1 MKRENDMFLGRR
13 NAKHY
18 QPSFEEHLIEIVRTN
33 MREVDGEYHWINDGQ
48 SKLQLEVETF
58 PIADQVVIINNM
70 FDRFKTTR
78 KFRSL
83 ITNELLKILYRS
95 VRALKNRID
104 TREVIDNFS
113 EVTMSIFRFDHYFP
127 DECLKFYEQLY
138 KNAEFAEIRG
148 VTMYLIRLLLGYISY
163 FHSLKIVLKNQIY
176 TYLKFECLRYNNIEN
191 RWYLS
196 NLNGIHE
203 IIILLSRK
211 VGAKIKSLEDENGTS
226 VSDRMIEET
235 DYMLKRAHEIDD
247 YTSSCLNAFIDMIRI
262 MMFSDKTIDVFLTT
276 PGLIEDSIMTFENL
290 VMFIRGV
297 IISLRD
303 GDLYERLNGA
313 THIIVRPRKAS
324 QRRQRRNVGTW
335 GLLLP
340 IIRHLSRHAGVITKI
355 E

>member
-1 MKRENDMFLGRR
+1 MKREFDMFLGRR
-13 NAKHY
+13 KAKHY
-18 QPSFEEHLIEIVRTN
+18 QPSFEDGLIEIVRTN
-33 MREVDGEYHWINDGQ
+33 MYEVNGEYHWINDGQ

-104 TREVIDNFS
+104 TQEVIDNLS
-113 EVTMSIFRFDHYFP
+113 EVTMSIFRFGHYFP
-127 DECLKFYEQLY
+127 DECIKIYKQLY
-138 KNAEFAEIRG
+138 KNAESAEIRG
-148 VTMYLIRLLLGYISY
+148 IMMYLIRLLGDI
-163 FHSLKIVLKNQIY
+163 HSLKIVLKNQIY

-324 QRRQRRNVGTW
+324 QRRHRRNVGTW

-340 IIRHLSRHAGVITKI
+340 IIRDLSRHADVITKI
-355 E
+355 